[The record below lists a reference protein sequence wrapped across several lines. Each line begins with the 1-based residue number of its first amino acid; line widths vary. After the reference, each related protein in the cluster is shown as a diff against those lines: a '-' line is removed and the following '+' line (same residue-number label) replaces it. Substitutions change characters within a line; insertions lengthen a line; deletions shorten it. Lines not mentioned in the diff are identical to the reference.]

1 MIKEGI
7 SASGFV
13 DVGNPDDEK
22 WLEMCD
28 LETHRL
34 TAELCKQTRNE
45 DIPASD
51 VNKKSS
57 SMMIPDHEIEMT
69 DTQIDC
75 QIHKITSEFVNESIS
90 VLPIKTTISK
100 GSTHEDATTSSL
112 PNHSSFEGFEAYEIL
127 DNSPGE
133 DATKMK
139 NTLVPRVIVKGDNPF
154 RISITEE
161 IPLSIRDEFSKFVK
175 TNLILTKRKKGYE
188 EKDDIPE
195 EEFDLGVEFIANKTW
210 FFELH
215 YTGIG
220 INET

>member
-1 MIKEGI
+1 
-7 SASGFV
+7 ASGFV

-28 LETHRL
+28 LETHKL
-34 TAELCKQTRNE
+34 TVELCKQTRNE

-51 VNKKSS
+51 VDKKSS
-57 SMMIPDHEIEMT
+57 SMMIPDYEIEMT

-75 QIHKITSEFVNESIS
+75 QIHKITSEFVNESIG
-90 VLPIKTTISK
+90 VLPIKITISK

-127 DNSPGE
+127 DNSPAE

-154 RISITEE
+154 KISITEE
-161 IPLSIRDEFSKFVK
+161 IPLSLRDEFSKFVE

-188 EKDDIPE
+188 EKDDIQE

-215 YTGIG
+215 
-220 INET
+220 